1 MMKTPLS
8 LLALA
13 LFLPFAVQA
22 EQAQKFGDVEIHY
35 NALSTNDL
43 APEVA
48 RNYKL
53 TRSKSR
59 GLLTISVLKKNSMG
73 ASYPVP
79 AEVKVNAITVY
90 NQLVSVDM
98 REIKEGSAIY
108 YLGEYGIVPT
118 ESLKFNISVK
128 PEGSAQPYSF
138 EYQQSFY

>member
-1 MMKTPLS
+1 MKTLLS
-8 LLALA
+8 LLLLA
-13 LFLPFAVQA
+13 LLQPIAAQA

-35 NALSTNDL
+35 NALSTQDL
-43 APEVA
+43 TPEVA

-59 GLLTISVLKKNSMG
+59 GLLTISILKKNNMG

-79 AEVKVNAITVY
+79 AEVRVNAITVY
-90 NQLVSVDM
+90 NQLSKVDM

-108 YLGEYGIVPT
+108 YLGEYGIVLPET
-118 ESLKFNISVK
+118 LKFDISVK

-138 EYQQSFY
+138 EYSQSFY

>member
-1 MMKTPLS
+1 MKTPLS
-8 LLALA
+8 LLALV
-13 LFLPFAVQA
+13 LFLPFAAQA
-22 EQAQKFGDVEIHY
+22 EQAQKFDDVEIHY
-35 NALSTNDL
+35 NALSTIDL
-43 APEVA
+43 TPEIA

-108 YLGEYGIVPT
+108 YLGEYGIVLPET
-118 ESLKFNISVK
+118 LKFSISVK
-128 PEGSAQPYSF
+128 PEGSAKPHSF

>member
-1 MMKTPLS
+1 MKTPLS

-73 ASYPVP
+73 ASFPVP

>member
-48 RNYKL
+48 RNYKV

-73 ASYPVP
+73 ASFPVP

-98 REIKEGSAIY
+98 REIKEGGAIY

>member
-1 MMKTPLS
+1 MKTPLS
-8 LLALA
+8 LLALV
-13 LFLPFAVQA
+13 LFLPFSAQA
-22 EQAQKFGDVEIHY
+22 EQAQKFDDVEIHY
-35 NALSTNDL
+35 NALSTIDL
-43 APEVA
+43 TPEIA

-108 YLGEYGIVPT
+108 YLGEYGIVLPET
-118 ESLKFNISVK
+118 LKFNISVK
-128 PEGSAQPYSF
+128 PEGSAKPHSF

>member
-1 MMKTPLS
+1 MKTPLS
-8 LLALA
+8 LLALV
-13 LFLPFAVQA
+13 LLLPFAAQA
-22 EQAQKFGDVEIHY
+22 EQAQKFDDVEIHY

-43 APEVA
+43 TPEIA

-108 YLGEYGIVPT
+108 YLGEYGVVPS
-118 ESLKFNISVK
+118 ESLKFDISVK

-138 EYQQSFY
+138 EYQQAFY

>member
-8 LLALA
+8 LLVLA
-13 LFLPFAVQA
+13 LLPFAAQA
-22 EQAQKFGDVEIHY
+22 EQAKKFDDVEIHY

-43 APEVA
+43 TPEIA
-48 RNYKL
+48 KSYKL

-98 REIKEGSAIY
+98 REIKEGGAIY

-118 ESLKFNISVK
+118 ESLKFDIRVK
-128 PEGSAQPYSF
+128 PEGAAQPYSF
-138 EYQQSFY
+138 EYQQAFY

>member
-8 LLALA
+8 LMVLAL
-13 LFLPFAVQA
+13 LLPLAAQA
-22 EQAQKFGDVEIHY
+22 EQAQKFDDVEIHY

-43 APEVA
+43 TPEIA

-53 TRSKSR
+53 TRSKGR

-73 ASYPVP
+73 VSYPVP
-79 AEVKVNAITVY
+79 AEIKVNVVNIY
-90 NQLVSVDM
+90 SQLTNIGM

-108 YLGEYGIVPT
+108 YLGEYWIVPPET
-118 ESLKFNISVK
+118 LKFNISVK
-128 PEGSAQPYSF
+128 PEGAEQTRSF

>member
-1 MMKTPLS
+1 MKTPLS

-35 NALSTNDL
+35 NALPTNDL

-73 ASYPVP
+73 ASFPVP

-98 REIKEGSAIY
+98 REIKEGGAIY

-128 PEGSAQPYSF
+128 PEGSAQPYNF

>member
-1 MMKTPLS
+1 MKTPLS

-73 ASYPVP
+73 ASFPVP

-118 ESLKFNISVK
+118 ESLKFSISVK